1 MKGKYE
7 KSERRGLPGGPNE
20 MFTYTTGIFSTQ
32 GYKRDSPDVDNPFN
46 IIPSGDITMK
56 GVDFPVLGT
65 DNLGNSK
72 MMTPGNDYKFPGD
85 MVFELPMAK
94 DGLALDPPSKEK
106 EMVNLHDFLITEED
120 LEFLNSERC
129 FGGNCLENTRKAFDA
144 TAGSISGVPY
154 TANVWGKDDL
164 DITSI
169 KNTPTKQ
176 QVQDFPWMDGDRGV
190 GAADSW
196 DIQGNIVRAEG
207 KTLYNRNKEGAK
219 IESDDK
225 EIDDPTGKFQPGQY
239 PIGSIYSFGPKGR
252 TDTPYGQRAKGF
264 NIDYGLQPS
273 HHSVMSVG
281 VNEKGEIILYDAYL
295 KKYDTEE
302 NIIKQI
308 ANSPLGYEL
317 ETVGVPKSYASL
329 TPQNIKLSDN
339 FYRPRYFTEYQFDVD
354 RLDEIRQDPKFRIK
368 EDDKFRAPRLDKEAM
383 QEFSQSLKD
392 NKETMMEALRLTSDE
407 YDDLAN
413 LSIALAMG
421 ESEGGG
427 GLSVDWAGSTQGLT
441 QLNFDNIKDDEVLSR
456 QLAMF
461 NESVRGPQKIKQ
473 LADLRDPAK
482 SAIATLIYTNAGRRR
497 SSKLYEEGLEPGVRN
512 FYDNTGLKDLV
523 RSSSSRINRS
533 GVYLDELNDRVS
545 FSDIPGWN
553 EKNVKKITTSLNAL
567 TGTNRYQADIDDDG
581 DVYIKMKTLGN
592 DPNMSDA
599 MKIGYWW
606 QSPSSLKTGDAQ
618 GGNVHAKRIEGYYKA
633 ISEKTPE
640 VSTDKLMASNTEIPE
655 MQKAGELKAQDLVP
669 RDPFSTL
676 SPAQREAFNASTV
689 AALKAEEER
698 QLKEYMRRSPGGD
711 LFPDQGLKPI
721 TYNEEVAGWF
731 PVAGEYIDAKNT
743 GEALMRGD
751 YVDAGFNA
759 AGFLLPFIPGSFLK
773 KLATSP
779 YTPKFSKPSLLKQY
793 RSKFPA
799 ADIRGAGTGDYSN
812 LGIDELGLR
821 GDDFTSLTNYE
832 RSAIS
837 QVNQA
842 QAADDVFNTFVQR
855 YADFNTDDALANQL
869 ADFSRKNPRT
879 KFEMNLGKDATPSKR
894 MQEIFDDPELNIHNV
909 FSLES
914 PGPTTVKNT
923 YTGYY
928 DKRFYDGS
936 AHDPSGEWD
945 KNLRSYGQQ
954 GFYATNVPTGKPVRQ
969 SLTHT
974 NRRGEL
980 FDYKIETVPV
990 ADYMVNKGL
999 MNPDNIVN
1007 LGRHRGLDPAN
1018 QHNHLLFDTD
1028 KPSVI
1033 VSGNRGFAGL
1043 SGGNT
1048 SRMQM
1053 GRVGIPKPNRN
1064 VPSYNTEILPLL
1076 KQEFNLSRP
1085 FEGTFMKLPRSR
1097 TTYYNSKGEAS
1108 KYINDRQLDSDIFFT
1123 RKNGGPLP
1131 KAQEGQEVYK
1141 VKSGD
1146 TFLGIANRLEIP
1158 REDFIEANPDINIDK
1173 LSLGQKLNIPVK
1185 KPYVPTN
1192 DVIPSE
1198 MLWRQAFAES
1208 NWETDVENKGGY
1220 KGLGQ
1225 IGDDVITDYKKAFKV
1240 KEVDPF
1246 DPVQNSTI
1254 HKWYMNKLY
1263 NSEWI
1268 NKPNQDPNV
1277 RLAKALAAYNWGP
1290 KTARKW
1296 FTDQRKAGVDIYNS
1310 FDWLEDLPSE
1320 PKGYIDMIIFNKNT
1334 PTRKYVEDLAKA
1346 MTDTTLTNQIT
1357 NLYKRAGGE
1366 MNKLEMYKGYINGEF
1381 DGTDLEPKAQ
1391 KVYDRMNR
1399 VYYAPAKKA
1408 GMSPPNFIMT
1418 NIIPRQLQ
1426 TVL

>member
-1 MKGKYE
+1 
-7 KSERRGLPGGPNE
+7 
-20 MFTYTTGIFSTQ
+20 
-32 GYKRDSPDVDNPFN
+32 
-46 IIPSGDITMK
+46 
-56 GVDFPVLGT
+56 VDFPVLGT

-94 DGLALDPPSKEK
+94 DGLSLDPPPEKK
-106 EMVNLHDFLITEED
+106 EMVNLHDFLITEKD

-129 FGGNCLENTRKAFDA
+129 FRGNCLENTRKAFDA
-144 TAGSISGVPY
+144 TAGSIWGVPY

-164 DITSI
+164 NITSI
-169 KNTPTKQ
+169 RNTPTKQ
-176 QVQDFPWMDGDRGV
+176 QVEDFPWMEGDRGM
-190 GAADSW
+190 GTADSW
-196 DIQGNIVRAEG
+196 DIQGNIVRAGG
-207 KTLYNRNKEGAK
+207 KTLYNRNVEG
-219 IESDDK
+219 S
-225 EIDDPTGKFQPGQY
+225 TFQPGQY
-239 PIGSIYSFGPKGR
+239 PIGSIYSFGPAG
-252 TDTPYGQRAKGF
+252 TDETDKEERQKGF
-264 NIDYGLQPS
+264 SVRKGLQPS

-281 VNEKGEIILYDAYL
+281 VNEKGEIILYDAHL

-302 NIIKQI
+302 NIIKQL
-308 ANSPLGYEL
+308 AKELWAGGLNYEL
-317 ETVGVPKSYASL
+317 EAVGVPESYAEL
-329 TPQNIKLSDN
+329 TPGNIEQSDN

-368 EDDKFRAPRLDKEAM
+368 EDNEFRAPRLDKGAM
-383 QEFSQSLKD
+383 REFTQSLKD
-392 NKETMMEALRLTSDE
+392 NKETMMQALRLTSDE

-413 LSIALAMG
+413 LSIALAMA

-441 QLNFDNIKDDEVLSR
+441 QLNFDNIKDDEALSR

-497 SSKLYEEGLEPGVRN
+497 SSKLHEEGLEPGVRN

-533 GVYLDELNDRVS
+533 GVYLDELNDRVN

-553 EKNVKKITTSLNAL
+553 EKDVKKITTSLNAL

-599 MKIGYWW
+599 MKVAYWW
-606 QSPSSLKTGDAQ
+606 QSPTSLKTGDAQ

-640 VSTDKLMASNTEIPE
+640 VSSDNLMASNTEIPE
-655 MQKAGELKAQDLVP
+655 MQVGGSLPKAQP
-669 RDPFSTL
+669 GREFFSNDATRVDMPML
-676 SPAQREAFNASTV
+676 TPEMLAQARGVDEPMYSTDV
-689 AALKAEEER
+689 SKGRPYPMPAEEYATAYE
-698 QLKEYMRRSPGGD
+698 SPSTARKVLNRAANPMTTLGYVVRGQD
-711 LFPDQGLKPI
+711 IPDRVPDKGNPI
-721 TYNEEVAGWF
+721 DIAAEVVNPAAWADYA
-731 PVAGEYIDAKNT
+731 VMS
-743 GEALMRGD
+743 GEALGRGD
-751 YVDAGFNA
+751 YVGAGLNALASIPAIPSTVKGAPEVLRSTVDLVHPVGVNLRRIKKEGIQKGFSPRQIKEQQMREVGITSEQRKGYFPGVSELATEYYVPYGYHDFFSKLAQVPRKILKGEKNSNILRDTEYPVLNSEKRLDAWKLYSGMPQKSNTFKIAETFPVNHPSYSNRQLANVERFSLNNDQLLSPDYKFTSGRDIDDLLKAPDKHIPALRKIYKTFKGRDKAKYFEDLKSPSGKIFTDRDVALGVMGGYNQRFFNDIMEYNDIWDLHPGGFPVENFFGKPFLSHGQIPFNPSSRLKDYESLFSSLKDFERMQGMGNSRVRLPREPLPEYTPVPRSGLRDPNA
-759 AGFLLPFIPGSFLK
+759 APPPSPPPPPVTRR
-773 KLATSP
+773 KLGG
-779 YTPKFSKPSLLKQY
+779 
-793 RSKFPA
+793 
-799 ADIRGAGTGDYSN
+799 DIVFA
-812 LGIDELGLR
+812 E
-821 GDDFTSLTNYE
+821 
-832 RSAIS
+832 
-837 QVNQA
+837 QA
-842 QAADDVFNTFVQR
+842 
-855 YADFNTDDALANQL
+855 
-869 ADFSRKNPRT
+869 
-879 KFEMNLGKDATPSKR
+879 
-894 MQEIFDDPELNIHNV
+894 
-909 FSLES
+909 
-914 PGPTTVKNT
+914 
-923 YTGYY
+923 
-928 DKRFYDGS
+928 
-936 AHDPSGEWD
+936 
-945 KNLRSYGQQ
+945 
-954 GFYATNVPTGKPVRQ
+954 
-969 SLTHT
+969 
-974 NRRGEL
+974 
-980 FDYKIETVPV
+980 
-990 ADYMVNKGL
+990 
-999 MNPDNIVN
+999 
-1007 LGRHRGLDPAN
+1007 
-1018 QHNHLLFDTD
+1018 
-1028 KPSVI
+1028 
-1033 VSGNRGFAGL
+1033 
-1043 SGGNT
+1043 
-1048 SRMQM
+1048 
-1053 GRVGIPKPNRN
+1053 
-1064 VPSYNTEILPLL
+1064 
-1076 KQEFNLSRP
+1076 
-1085 FEGTFMKLPRSR
+1085 
-1097 TTYYNSKGEAS
+1097 
-1108 KYINDRQLDSDIFFT
+1108 
-1123 RKNGGPLP
+1123 P
-1131 KAQEGQEVYK
+1131 KAQEGKEIYK

-1263 NSEWI
+1263 NSEWV

-1277 RLAKALAAYNWGP
+1277 RLAKALVAYNWGP

-1296 FTDQRKAGVDIYNS
+1296 FTDKKKAGVDIYNS

-1334 PTRKYVEDLAKA
+1334 PTRKYVEDLAEA

-1391 KVYDRMNR
+1391 RVYDRMNR